1 MLFFRRQ
8 AGRTEKEKKNEETFT
23 SYSAIVL
30 SGCATI
36 ANAGQPKSEV
46 EQARDQWQAANI
58 SHYRF
63 NLTLGCF
70 CAFSQDM
77 PLVIEVKDGQ
87 VVSMKYQSGKEIEAG
102 NLEYF
107 QRFATMDKLFDEIAN
122 GFADK
127 GNVDT
132 AGQKADEVKVTYDET
147 YGFPTQI
154 SIDRIKE
161 AIDDELG
168 LTISNFEKLP

>member
-1 MLFFRRQ
+1 M
-8 AGRTEKEKKNEETFT
+8 KKLL
-23 SYSAIVL
+23 YLILAIVL

-46 EQARDQWQAANI
+46 EQARNKWQAANI
-58 SHYRF
+58 AHYRF
-63 NLTLGCF
+63 DLTLGCF

-107 QRFATMDKLFDEIAN
+107 QRFATME
-122 GFADK
+122 
-127 GNVDT
+127 
-132 AGQKADEVKVTYDET
+132 
-147 YGFPTQI
+147 
-154 SIDRIKE
+154 DRKSTR
-161 AIDDELG
+161 LN
-168 LTISNFEKLP
+168 SSH